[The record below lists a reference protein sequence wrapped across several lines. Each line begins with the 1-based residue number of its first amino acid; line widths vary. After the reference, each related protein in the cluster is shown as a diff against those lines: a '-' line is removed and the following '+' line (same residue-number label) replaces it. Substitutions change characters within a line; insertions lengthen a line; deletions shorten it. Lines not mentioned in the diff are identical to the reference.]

1 MNERKR
7 IYEEYFQKVFLG
19 LKQRFSERYG
29 SNNEDDVSPD
39 MVAIKDAIN
48 TLFPC
53 HIDVFELEKE
63 DEKNYQFIKYD
74 ISKPKN
80 LSVEFHGKVKTCE
93 VEEYSDLLES
103 VFDIS
108 PCGIEDIKNFRLA
121 GWSKDDVSYIGDLPH
136 FDILADPEEYIE
148 HLLYL
153 FLSNYSSTFIQR
165 FKKEIDYN
173 SIYSLKDDPTIPFSE
188 ITKKEPILNS
198 VRRSWRSV
206 EDPQQNIRN
215 IHLIPTV
222 PQAVKSVFQVAK
234 ELYVFGYFKYS
245 FFTVSKHYAYLAL
258 ESAIVNR
265 YELSFPKQVAIL
277 YKDEKETM
285 DFATHQKI
293 WDLCKR
299 KKWNFRKLKVNG
311 ESFPYS
317 RNKIIEW
324 MFGKGI
330 IGKWEKR
337 VYFENLISLRNSFS
351 HLTSQIIVIPDCQT
365 LAIVATNINKLFH
378 EKKI

>member
-1 MNERKR
+1 M
-7 IYEEYFQKVFLG
+7 
-19 LKQRFSERYG
+19 
-29 SNNEDDVSPD
+29 
-39 MVAIKDAIN
+39 
-48 TLFPC
+48 
-53 HIDVFELEKE
+53 
-63 DEKNYQFIKYD
+63 
-74 ISKPKN
+74 
-80 LSVEFHGKVKTCE
+80 
-93 VEEYSDLLES
+93 
-103 VFDIS
+103 
-108 PCGIEDIKNFRLA
+108 
-121 GWSKDDVSYIGDLPH
+121 
-136 FDILADPEEYIE
+136 
-148 HLLYL
+148 
-153 FLSNYSSTFIQR
+153 SNYSSTFIQR

-173 SIYSLKDDPTIPFSE
+173 SIYNLKDDPTIPFSE

-206 EDPQQNIRN
+206 EDPQKNIRN

-222 PQAVKSVFQVAK
+222 PEAVKSVFQVAK

-265 YELSFPKQVAIL
+265 YELSFPKQVVIS

-285 DFATHQKI
+285 DFPTHQKI
-293 WDLCKR
+293 WDLCKS
-299 KKWNFRKLKVNG
+299 KKWNFRELKVNG

-324 MFGKGI
+324 MFEKGI

-351 HLTSQIIVIPDCQT
+351 HLTSHIIVMPDYQT

-378 EKKI
+378 EKKDLKESGTSLKL